1 MKSRPPVKASRKP
14 PARRMGPAGSATWH
28 AILDGAEEI
37 LREEGYAALNARK
50 IADRVGIKRQ
60 LVYYYFRDND
70 ALFVEMFNRLAGR
83 ELDRLKSA
91 LETDRPLRET
101 WDAGIFTIDTM
112 LVSEFLVLAN
122 RNPAVREA
130 VVKYVAVARDIQI
143 AALNKALKGRK
154 FPQMDM
160 PLAAL
165 AVLATG
171 VAFVLPRE
179 AALGFTNGHQE
190 ILHVIEKF
198 LTQTEAGRTPGKQRA
213 TAR

>member
-1 MKSRPPVKASRKP
+1 
-14 PARRMGPAGSATWH
+14 MGPAGSATWH
-28 AILDGAEEI
+28 AILDGAEEL
-37 LREEGYAALNARK
+37 LREKGYAALNTRK

-91 LETDRPLRET
+91 LDSNKPLRET

-122 RNPAVREA
+122 RSQAVREA
-130 VVKYVAVARDIQI
+130 VVKYVSAARDIQI
-143 AALNKALKGRK
+143 AAFEKTRNGPG
-154 FPQMDM
+154 FP
-160 PLAAL
+160 PLDIPPAAL
-165 AVLATG
+165 AILAMG

-179 AALGFTNGHQE
+179 AALGFTKGHHE

-198 LTQTEAGRTPGKQRA
+198 LARTE
-213 TAR
+213 TARCTEKKREARR